1 MAFQPFLLRRH
12 AHAIT
17 IAGTAYNVWP
27 AVGVDY
33 GNQGSEADPPTVSY
47 VNEVDQTLEGPI
59 VAALPLSAEGTEV
72 QASAGG
78 ALPWYRHFI
87 SVRAA
92 RRWPPAA

>member
-1 MAFQPFLLRRH
+1 MPFQPLLIKRT

-17 IAGTAYNVWP
+17 IDGTSYSVWP

-33 GNQGSEADPPTVSY
+33 GNNGSETDPPTLSY
-47 VNEVDQTLEGPI
+47 INEVDHTPEGKI

-72 QASAGG
+72 QASAGA

-87 SVRAA
+87 TVRAG
-92 RRWPPAA
+92 RRWPPA